1 MPITGD
7 RFGFSAEFWIILHF
21 VHFGTV
27 CRTELYTRN
36 VHTVQDQELAHWDP
50 YAVNQL
56 SSQYQLFI
64 PLPKIDCL
72 GYVAKTVIFPCFFF
86 ILAFYFVNILLG
98 KV

>member
-72 GYVAKTVIFPCFFF
+72 GYVAKTVIFPCFFSFWLF
-86 ILAFYFVNILLG
+86 IL
-98 KV
+98 